1 MHIKKLRLRNFRCFT
16 EKEFEFDENVVVIKG
31 KNGSGKSSILEA
43 LHYCCYLRSFRT
55 HLNRELIKIDQDY
68 FFIELDVENSQITS
82 QIQVGFG
89 NEQGK
94 LVKHNQKPINSYR
107 ELISQYRAVS
117 VCADDIIVV
126 SGAPEFRR
134 DLMNYSTLLLNP
146 DLYTVFRRYNQVL
159 EQRNSLLRQIKLSTS
174 ITTTLMDELWIWS
187 EKLWVETV
195 ALQRVRLDYLSM
207 LENRVNQLLKGY
219 FDALESDLQ
228 VKFSYLQKNNAG
240 EADRFEDFWR
250 AYAVKDSQ
258 KMENALGRSFYG
270 AHLDDFVINFYGKK
284 AKIYA
289 SRGQQKLIIFLIKI
303 AQLDCMDEAG
313 IPGVL
318 LLDDFLTDFDQ
329 QNLKRGIS
337 ILNEKRFQVFITS
350 PISIDVF
357 DFKQA
362 IFVEI

>member
-1 MHIKKLRLRNFRCFT
+1 MHIKKLKLRNFRCFS
-16 EKEFEFDENVVVIKG
+16 EKEVEFDEKVVVIKG

-55 HLNRELIKIDQDY
+55 HLNRELVKIDQDY
-68 FFIELDVENSQITS
+68 FFIELDVENSQMTS

-117 VCADDIIVV
+117 LCADDIIVV

-134 DLMNYSTLLLNP
+134 ALMNYSTLLLTP
-146 DLYTVFRRYNQVL
+146 DLYAVFRRYNQVL
-159 EQRNSLLRQIKLSTS
+159 EQRNSLLRQIKLGMSVTPAL
-174 ITTTLMDELWIWS
+174 TDELLIWS
-187 EKLWVETV
+187 EKLWVGTV

-207 LENRVNQLLKGY
+207 LENRVNRLLKSY
-219 FDALESDLQ
+219 FDVPESDFQ
-228 VKFSYLQKNNAG
+228 IKFSYMQKNSAG
-240 EADRFEDFWR
+240 ESDTFEDFWKE
-250 AYAVKDSQ
+250 YAVKDSQ

-303 AQLDCMDEAG
+303 AQLDCMEQAG

-329 QNLKRGIS
+329 QNLRRGINL
-337 ILNEKRFQVFITS
+337 LNEKDFQVFITS
-350 PISIDVF
+350 PIALDVF

-362 IFVEI
+362 LFVEI